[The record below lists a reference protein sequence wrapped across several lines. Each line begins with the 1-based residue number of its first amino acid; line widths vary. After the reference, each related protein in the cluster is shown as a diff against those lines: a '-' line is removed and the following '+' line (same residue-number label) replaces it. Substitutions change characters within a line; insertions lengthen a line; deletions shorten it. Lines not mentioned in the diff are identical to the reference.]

1 MERPPLS
8 RSDLVRLYVEGHAMN
23 EILVTEAKA
32 QGLADSPNVRRQVA
46 RARTAYLV
54 NRYLETQHVGLVARL
69 AQRGRAR
76 SITAA
81 LVRGMGGPAGGPVPT
96 FAQLPPQIQQQIVS
110 DWQQRKRQELLKT
123 EVDRLKAEIKP
134 VIDEKVFA
142 PIPWPVP
149 AADA

>member
-1 MERPPLS
+1 MSASSLGSPS
-8 RSDLVRLYVEGHAMN
+8 
-23 EILVTEAKA
+23 EAE
-32 QGLADSPNVRRQVA
+32 LDS
-46 RARTAYLV
+46 T
-54 NRYLETQHVGLVARL
+54 
-69 AQRGRAR
+69 
-76 SITAA
+76 TAA

-110 DWQQRKRQELLKT
+110 DWQQRQRQALLKT

-134 VIDEKVFA
+134 VIDQKVFA